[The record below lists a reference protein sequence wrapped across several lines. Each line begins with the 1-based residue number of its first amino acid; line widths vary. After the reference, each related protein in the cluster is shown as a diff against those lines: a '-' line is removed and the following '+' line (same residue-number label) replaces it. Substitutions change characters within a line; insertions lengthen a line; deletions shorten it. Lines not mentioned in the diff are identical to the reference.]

1 MTSPKPAPHLSDWAR
16 EHLARYL
23 ATDGAEGE
31 HWPSA
36 VAPQYGAVPALL
48 LTVTGRQSGE
58 RYIMPLYYGETEGRH
73 IIIASK
79 GGADVHPG
87 WYLNVLADPRV
98 QVQVGRK
105 KFDAIAR
112 TATGAERQRLWDF
125 MVRHY
130 PPYGEY
136 QVKTTREIPVV
147 VLDPQTGADQ

>member
-1 MTSPKPAPHLSDWAR
+1 MTSPKPAPHHSDRAR
-16 EHLARYL
+16 EHQARYL
-23 ATDGAEGE
+23 ATDGAEGH
-31 HWPSA
+31 HWQSA
-36 VAPQYGAVPALL
+36 VAPQYGAMPALL
-48 LTVTGRQSGE
+48 LTVTGRKSGE

-79 GGADVHPG
+79 GGAPVHPG

-105 KFDAIAR
+105 KFDAVAH
-112 TATGAERQRLWDF
+112 TASGAERQRLWDF

-147 VLDPQTGADQ
+147 VLDPQPGAEQ